1 MPRKRKEEKEE
12 KEDSSKKKVRKE
24 SIENNYRSIS
34 KISKRK
40 SFDIDSWIDERLND
54 LAVKLEIEYLNLDKS
69 LLKDIIK
76 RIVELLWEE
85 DKRPDMD
92 RLSNRIKR
100 NIERLRTIIAQ
111 MIVESGVS
119 LSNEMLEYVTT
130 SAGPWIL
137 SYASSLYKIAKDRG
151 REDLINIMRSA
162 WVKWWIQIRGTEIPP
177 ECPRCKFN
185 SLMSDGTCIV
195 CGYTP
200 SASELLKYNNFDLY
214 VDNLIKKGDL
224 NRAKLILE
232 KGYVIISSTGIKS
245 PDEERY
251 KFDIEVHLP
260 TTYKEKILS
269 HLKELGKT

>member
-24 SIENNYRSIS
+24 SIENSSKSIS

-111 MIVESGVS
+111 MIIESGVS

-137 SYASSLYKIAKDRG
+137 SYAPSLYKIAKERG

-185 SLMSDGTCIV
+185 SLMSDVTCIV

-214 VDNLIKKGDL
+214 IDNLIKKGDL

>member
-24 SIENNYRSIS
+24 SIENISKSIS

-111 MIVESGVS
+111 MIIESGVS

-151 REDLINIMRSA
+151 REDLINIMRGA

>member
-24 SIENNYRSIS
+24 SIENSSKSIS

-54 LAVKLEIEYLNLDKS
+54 LAVKLEIEYLNLDKN

-111 MIVESGVS
+111 MIIESGVS

-151 REDLINIMRSA
+151 REDLINIMRGA

>member
-24 SIENNYRSIS
+24 SIENSSKSIS

-111 MIVESGVS
+111 MIIESGVS

-151 REDLINIMRSA
+151 REDLINIMRGA
-162 WVKWWIQIRGTEIPP
+162 WVKWWIQTRGTEIPP

>member
-24 SIENNYRSIS
+24 SIENSSKSIS

-111 MIVESGVS
+111 MIIESGVS

-162 WVKWWIQIRGTEIPP
+162 WVKWWIQTRGTEIPP

-214 VDNLIKKGDL
+214 VDNLIKKRDL

-251 KFDIEVHLP
+251 KFDIEIHLP

>member
-24 SIENNYRSIS
+24 SIENSSKSIS

-111 MIVESGVS
+111 MIIESGVS

-214 VDNLIKKGDL
+214 VDNLIKKRDL

>member
-24 SIENNYRSIS
+24 SIENSSKSIS

-40 SFDIDSWIDERLND
+40 SFDIDSWIEERLND

-111 MIVESGVS
+111 MIIESGVS

>member
-24 SIENNYRSIS
+24 SIENSSKSIS

-111 MIVESGVS
+111 MIIESGVS

-151 REDLINIMRSA
+151 REDLINIMRGA

-224 NRAKLILE
+224 NRVKLILE

>member
-24 SIENNYRSIS
+24 SIENNSKSIS

-111 MIVESGVS
+111 MIIESGVS

>member
-24 SIENNYRSIS
+24 SIENSSKSIS

-111 MIVESGVS
+111 MIIESGVS

-151 REDLINIMRSA
+151 REDLINIMRGA

>member
-1 MPRKRKEEKEE
+1 M
-12 KEDSSKKKVRKE
+12 RKE
-24 SIENNYRSIS
+24 SIENISKSIS

-111 MIVESGVS
+111 MIIESGVS

-151 REDLINIMRSA
+151 REDLINIMRGA